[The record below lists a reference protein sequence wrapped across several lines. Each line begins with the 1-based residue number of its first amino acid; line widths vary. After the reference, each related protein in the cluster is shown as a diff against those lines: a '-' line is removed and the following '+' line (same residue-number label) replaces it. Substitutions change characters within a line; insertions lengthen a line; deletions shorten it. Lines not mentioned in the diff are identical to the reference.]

1 VRKIR
6 SLVSIESTPYIPL
19 SLRLLTII
27 AVFGT
32 DTYFGGTS
40 YRNEE
45 NEMYVM
51 CLAAKVV
58 LENGR
63 TFLQIL
69 ERIEPVE
76 IRLVDVDKKQ
86 LEQRKNTRFKLELSS

>member
-1 VRKIR
+1 
-6 SLVSIESTPYIPL
+6 
-19 SLRLLTII
+19 
-27 AVFGT
+27 
-32 DTYFGGTS
+32 
-40 YRNEE
+40 
-45 NEMYVM
+45 M